1 MDLVA
6 ELIPGTISKFSE
18 KKSNSH
24 NLSDSRFVDSKVNS
38 SRVESSPKDSNGM
51 TANQFTSIPPS
62 INALDQ
68 GAHDQTVPL
77 ADRLVAD
84 QVKNTSDAF
93 QRENEMIGS
102 RGPASGASENI
113 ENIWSSCLSLI
124 RQELDSQ
131 IYSAWIRPLSLLEV
145 NEDRS
150 QSQLKKF
157 SVVIA
162 AANKFALD
170 HVQRHY
176 SEHLASALAGVLQAD
191 SLGISFRVEVKKA
204 KPTLSPKTVGFDVT
218 RRSEISSGTSSPV
231 SAGSPLTGQRSFS
244 EGAHRENNSQRNIPD
259 ETNLNPKYNFSNFVV
274 GSCNQFAHAACLRVS
289 EMPGSNYN
297 PLFIYG
303 GVGLGKTHLAN
314 AIGNSTRR
322 QNKKA
327 LLVSSEAFVSELIAA
342 LRSNRMQQFKEKFR
356 TLDLLIIDDIQF
368 IMGKERT
375 QEEFF
380 HTFNDLYNRRKQ
392 IIITS
397 DTVPQELAGVE
408 ERLRTRFACGLAV
421 DLQAPDLE
429 TRVAILT
436 KKAEAAGVH
445 ISIDVARYIADA
457 INTNVRELEGAFN
470 RLQAFCSLGSYSPRA
485 GHPSEITLELAQEV
499 VKDFKPRRQIEVTT
513 ELIQRMVSE
522 RYNVSITD
530 LLGKRRTHNVA
541 LARQVAMFLC
551 RKLTTYSY
559 PEIGAYFGGRDH
571 STVIHSYRTIEERVS
586 RDKELCSVLEEI
598 QKTICG

>member
-1 MDLVA
+1 M
-6 ELIPGTISKFSE
+6 
-18 KKSNSH
+18 
-24 NLSDSRFVDSKVNS
+24 S
-38 SRVESSPKDSNGM
+38 SSAVSSPELH
-51 TANQFTSIPPS
+51 
-62 INALDQ
+62 AL
-68 GAHDQTVPL
+68 AEETTV
-77 ADRLVAD
+77 DCVE
-84 QVKNTSDAF
+84 V
-93 QRENEMIGS
+93 
-102 RGPASGASENI
+102 
-113 ENIWSSCLSLI
+113 WHSCLKQI

-131 IYSAWIRPLSLLEV
+131 IFSAWIRPLRLIEAKRKS
-145 NEDRS
+145 DPDAHS
-150 QSQLKKF
+150 Y
-157 SVVIA
+157 SVVVA
-162 AANKFALD
+162 ATNKFALD

-176 SEHLASALAGVLQAD
+176 SECIAAALATVLSAD
-191 SLGISFRVEVKKA
+191 ALALSFRVERPA
-204 KPTLSPKTVGFDVT
+204 AASLSAA
-218 RRSEISSGTSSPV
+218 SGSSSPV
-231 SAGSPLTGQRSFS
+231 SSTASSAANPTGGGRSGGTRDSGSQTGFGSVGGAPGASAQGGTKSGSDFSSGDPRSFQPQ
-244 EGAHRENNSQRNIPD
+244 HRVSHGGRPGHE

-274 GSCNQFAHAACLRVS
+274 GSCNQFAHAASLRVS
-289 EMPGSNYN
+289 EMPGCNYN

-327 LLVSSEAFVSELIAA
+327 LLVTSEAFVSELIAA

-368 IMGKERT
+368 IIGKERT

-436 KKAEAAGVH
+436 KKAEAAGVFLD
-445 ISIDVARYIADA
+445 IDIARYIADA

-470 RLQAFCSLGSYSPRA
+470 RLQAMSSLQTGSK
-485 GHPSEITLELAQEV
+485 GEIAEVSLELAQEV
-499 VKDFKPRRQIEVTT
+499 VRDFRPRRQVEVTT
-513 ELIQRMVSE
+513 ELIQRMVAE

-541 LARQVAMFLC
+541 LARQVAMYLC

-571 STVIHSYRTIEERVS
+571 STVIHSYRTVEDRAAK
-586 RDKELCSVLEEI
+586 DKELSEVLEGI
-598 QKTICG
+598 QRTICG

>member
-6 ELIPGTISKFSE
+6 ELIPGTISKFTES
-18 KKSNSH
+18 KSSSHSNNLVHSNHSVQSNNSIH
-24 NLSDSRFVDSKVNS
+24 SNNQNGTRAQSGATAIQK
-38 SRVESSPKDSNGM
+38 PDSNEM
-51 TANQFTSIPPS
+51 PPLSPEAANSDFPPS
-62 INALDQ
+62 DALSERRSIATER
-68 GAHDQTVPL
+68 GT
-77 ADRLVAD
+77 
-84 QVKNTSDAF
+84 AF
-93 QRENEMIGS
+93 SGKEPAKSPAFN
-102 RGPASGASENI
+102 PASFNPVSFNPEGVWN
-113 ENIWSSCLSLI
+113 SCLAII
-124 RQELDSQ
+124 RAQLDAQ
-131 IYSAWIRPLSLLEV
+131 IFAAWIRPLSLVEV
-145 NEDRS
+145 NLVQATGDSPEAEDL
-150 QSQLKKF
+150 QKF
-157 SVVIA
+157 SVVIS

-170 HVQRHY
+170 HIQRHY
-176 SEHLASALAGVLQAD
+176 SEYIASALATVLSAE
-191 SLGISFRVEVKKA
+191 SLVLTFRVESKKPAPERTAPRSKEADLKKA
-204 KPTLSPKTVGFDVT
+204 EEKREADE
-218 RRSEISSGTSSPV
+218 RRSSPQRGV
-231 SAGSPLTGQRSFS
+231 S
-244 EGAHRENNSQRNIPD
+244 D
-259 ETNLNPKYNFSNFVV
+259 ESNLNPKYNFSNFVV

-327 LLVSSEAFVSELIAA
+327 LLVSSEAFVSELIAS

-436 KKAEAAGVH
+436 KKAEAAGVNL
-445 ISIDVARYIADA
+445 SIDIARYIADA

-470 RLQAFCSLGSYSPRA
+470 RLQAFSSLGGRS
-485 GHPSEITLELAQEV
+485 SEVTLELAQEV
-499 VKDFKPRRQIEVTT
+499 VRDFKPRRQVEVTT
-513 ELIQRMVSE
+513 ELIQRLVAE

-571 STVIHSYRTIEERVS
+571 STVIHSYRSVEERVGK
-586 RDKELCSVLEEI
+586 DKDLSAVLEEI
-598 QKTICG
+598 QRTICG